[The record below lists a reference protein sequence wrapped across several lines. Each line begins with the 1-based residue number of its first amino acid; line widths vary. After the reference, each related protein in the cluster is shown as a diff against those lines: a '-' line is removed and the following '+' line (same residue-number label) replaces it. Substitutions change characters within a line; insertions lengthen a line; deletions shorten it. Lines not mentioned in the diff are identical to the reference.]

1 MSETAKPIDLQASE
15 FAEKISRIAEL
26 FGGDQTTDYQSDIV
40 RGKDGW
46 LVEIHNKER
55 GFRLTADEKDVFL
68 VQAHWTCSSDWTGQ
82 WLKVERSSFGVF
94 LAERPNR
101 PLFRY
106 DFESNYSSR
115 LPKAHIHFQ
124 ADHPDMNAT
133 QAMRD
138 TQESLEHLGGGSQRA
153 RKRVKHAKQINVS
166 DLHFPVGGTRFRPAL
181 EEILLMMVE
190 EYGVEPHS
198 LTPSD
203 AVKELKDSLKEWRIS
218 QVKAVIRDMPLLAIE
233 YLEKEGFRVEADP
246 SFHVAPVDPHD
257 YFVNRV
263 EKLFDL

>member
-1 MSETAKPIDLQASE
+1 
-15 FAEKISRIAEL
+15 
-26 FGGDQTTDYQSDIV
+26 
-40 RGKDGW
+40 
-46 LVEIHNKER
+46 
-55 GFRLTADEKDVFL
+55 
-68 VQAHWTCSSDWTGQ
+68 
-82 WLKVERSSFGVF
+82 
-94 LAERPNR
+94 
-101 PLFRY
+101 
-106 DFESNYSSR
+106 
-115 LPKAHIHFQ
+115 
-124 ADHPDMNAT
+124 
-133 QAMRD
+133 
-138 TQESLEHLGGGSQRA
+138 
-153 RKRVKHAKQINVS
+153 
-166 DLHFPVGGTRFRPAL
+166 
-181 EEILLMMVE
+181 MMVE